1 MKMAVIPIYAKYA
14 DWLPKQKFIQLGIET
29 YIGFN
34 NMQRQSIP
42 FRKGCWNKWGVWLC
56 PYIWHETCISA
67 SWKLGWFLGFLLEV
81 FELNFQ
87 Q

>member
-42 FRKGCWNKWGVWLC
+42 FRKGC
-56 PYIWHETCISA
+56 
-67 SWKLGWFLGFLLEV
+67 
-81 FELNFQ
+81 
-87 Q
+87 